1 MNTYVQMIIKVLGCN
16 EAHALRVYNELCCMG
31 VSLSNASKKK
41 LTQYI
46 READQILQLTAKA

>member
-1 MNTYVQMIIKVLGCN
+1 MIIKVLGCN